1 MAWVASL
8 SASPS
13 SLHWFTSH
21 WNQTNSLPVS
31 GFVLRGSV
39 TPIFVGSFLFSSVA
53 AFAAST
59 PLAALPPE
67 PAVVVSAPA
76 AVVSAPAA
84 VVAAP
89 PDVVSDEELPELPQA
104 ASRLST
110 AVIPATPCH
119 L

>member
-13 SLHWFTSH
+13 SLHWLTSH
-21 WNQTNSLPVS
+21 WNQTKSLPVS
-31 GFVLRGSV
+31 GFDFNGSV

-59 PLAALPPE
+59 PLAALPPPD

-89 PDVVSDEELPELPQA
+89 PDVVSDEDLPELPHA
-104 ASRLST
+104 AS
-110 AVIPATPCH
+110 
-119 L
+119 